1 MVSFEIIKIKF
12 QEVFLLKIEGKVW
25 KFGDDI
31 NTDEII
37 PARYLVTT
45 DPEELAK
52 HVMEDADPDFP
63 KKVNPGD
70 IIVAGK
76 NFGCGSSREHA
87 PLALKGA
94 KIGAIIAE
102 SFARIFY
109 RNAINLGLPIIESPE
124 AAKEAQEGDIIEIDM
139 DQGKIINKTKGKEY
153 SFKPLPESLKKVFE
167 AGGLMEYAKDKLAG
181 E

>member
-1 MVSFEIIKIKF
+1 LGNYPKEENNLAIK
-12 QEVFLLKIEGKVW
+12 GKVW

-63 KKVNPGD
+63 NKVNPGD

-124 AAKEAQEGDIIEIDM
+124 AAKEIEEGDIVEVDLEK
-139 DQGKIINKTKGKEY
+139 GIIRNVTKGKEY
-153 SFKPLPESLKKVFE
+153 TFKPLPESLQKVFE
-167 AGGLMEYAKDKLAG
+167 AGGLMEYAKGRLKG